1 MKLVHKLTLS
11 TTALASLTMMV
22 GFASAAPVAS
32 GAAAW
37 QAKTTVK
44 VQAHSKF
51 APAGSISPAQMRHA
65 YGLDQL
71 QNGGAGQTVAIVD
84 AYGSP
89 TIADDLQ
96 VFSAQYGLPQ
106 ANLTIAQPGGT
117 PDIDTGWALETALDV
132 EWVHALAPQ
141 ANILLVEAKSAEGDD
156 LMAAE
161 DYATQHGAVVV
172 SNSWGGGEFPE
183 EVDYDA
189 FFKHPGTVYV
199 ASSGDWG
206 AGAYWPAS
214 SPYVLSVG
222 GTNLLLDKKGNYG
235 TETAWDAAG
244 GAVSDFEPRPA
255 YQSAWTGVVGTQRG
269 IPDVAMDADPSTG
282 VNVYTSADGNPT
294 WYQVGGTSLS
304 APMWASVIALADEGR
319 STPLSSTQALTALY
333 ELAGKT
339 GSKSYKANFNDVI
352 SGNNGN
358 PALKGYD
365 LVTGLGTPKA
375 GTLIPNLTA
384 AK

>member
-1 MKLVHKLTLS
+1 MKMKLVHKLTLS

-65 YGLDQL
+65 YGLDQVK
-71 QNGGAGQTVAIVD
+71 NGGAGQTVAIVD

-132 EWVHALAPQ
+132 EWVHALAPK
-141 ANILLVEAKSAEGDD
+141 ANILLVEATTPSTANLLSAI
-156 LMAAE
+156 
-161 DYATQHGAVVV
+161 DYATSHGAVAV
-172 SNSWGGGEFPE
+172 SNSWGGSESSTEASNDSHFQHSGI
-183 EVDYDA
+183 
-189 FFKHPGTVYV
+189 VYV
-199 ASSGDWG
+199 ASSGDTG
-206 AGAYWPAS
+206 GQLEWPAV

-222 GTNLLLDKKGNYG
+222 GTTLTTGADGSY
-235 TETAWDAAG
+235 TSEAAWSSAG
-244 GAVSDFEPRPA
+244 GGKSAYYSTPS
-255 YQSAWTGVVGTQRG
+255 YQSGVTSVVGTSRG
-269 IPDVAMDADPSTG
+269 VPDIAMDADPASGAAVYDSTAY
-282 VNVYTSADGNPT
+282 NNTSG
-294 WYQVGGTSLS
+294 WWQVGGTSLS
-304 APMWASVIALADEGR
+304 APMWAALVGLADQNR
-319 STPLSSTQALTALY
+319 TTKLTSFQAVADLY
-333 ELAGKT
+333 NMPASNFHDITT
-339 GSKSYKANFNDVI
+339 GS
-352 SGNNGN
+352 NGN
-358 PALKGYD
+358 PALVGYD
-365 LVTGLGTPKA
+365 LVTGLGSPIA
-375 GTLIPNLTA
+375 NSLIPAWTA
-384 AK
+384 AP